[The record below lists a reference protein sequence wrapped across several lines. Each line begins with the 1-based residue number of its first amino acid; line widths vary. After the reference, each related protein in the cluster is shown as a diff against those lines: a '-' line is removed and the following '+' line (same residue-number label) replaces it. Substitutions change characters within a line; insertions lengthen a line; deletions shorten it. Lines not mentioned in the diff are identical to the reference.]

1 MRSLLRAFHKDRRK
15 CPPMGKLTRYALYL
29 ALISTVWFIFKQVEP
44 TVAPVVTDF
53 KITKAKTVNE
63 RQLTISGTMNKRRD
77 CDFISV
83 LAYSGDKFLAI
94 EFESASVTDTT
105 RLTGKQLY
113 GPWLITPETSQL
125 KLYARH
131 ICVTGRVLT
140 TLFDG
145 AIVQN

>member
-15 CPPMGKLTRYALYL
+15 CPPMGKLTRYALYF

-44 TVAPVVTDF
+44 TVAPVVTGF
-53 KITKAKTVNE
+53 KITKAKTVNDH
-63 RQLTISGTMNKRRD
+63 QLAISGTMNKRRD

-94 EFESASVTDTT
+94 EFEAKSRTS
-105 RLTGKQLY
+105 RLTGEQSY

-125 KLYARH
+125 KLYSRH
-131 ICVTGRVLT
+131 ICTTGRVLT
-140 TLFDG
+140 VLFDG

>member
-1 MRSLLRAFHKDRRK
+1 MRSSLRAFHKDRRK

-29 ALISTVWFIFKQVEP
+29 ALIATVWSIFKQVEP

-63 RQLTISGTMNKRRD
+63 HQLSISGTMNKRRD
-77 CDFISV
+77 CEFISV
-83 LAYSGDKFLAI
+83 LAYSGDKFLVV
-94 EFESASVTDTT
+94 EFRNASVKS
-105 RLTGKQLY
+105 RLTGEQSY

-125 KLYARH
+125 KLYSRH
-131 ICVTGRVLT
+131 ICTTGRVLT
-140 TLFDG
+140 VLFDG

>member
-1 MRSLLRAFHKDRRK
+1 
-15 CPPMGKLTRYALYL
+15 MGKLTRYALYF
-29 ALISTVWFIFKQVEP
+29 ALIFTVWFIFKQVEP
-44 TVAPVVTDF
+44 TVAPVVTNF

-63 RQLTISGTMNKRRD
+63 RQLTISGTMNKQRD

-94 EFESASVTDTT
+94 EFESASNTT
-105 RLTGKQLY
+105 RLTGEQSY

-125 KLYARH
+125 KLYSRH
-131 ICVTGRVLT
+131 VCVTGRVLT
-140 TLFDG
+140 VLFDG